1 MGRTDHAGDCSALAC
16 DSKWDQPHGKARM
29 SDHASIIKEI
39 AEDVYNTLGSGFSE
53 DVYDRAMQ
61 VGLRLAKIGYEGQ
74 KVVELKYKDHYV
86 GEGYPDLVVH
96 LGNEKLIVELKAIS
110 GELGASEE
118 QQLRNYMTILK
129 VQRSMLINFQQPGRK
144 QGKTKLDIRELAL

>member
-1 MGRTDHAGDCSALAC
+1 
-16 DSKWDQPHGKARM
+16 M
-29 SDHASIIKEI
+29 SDQTTIIREI
-39 AEDVYNTLGSGFSE
+39 AEDVYKTLGSGFSE

-74 KVVELKYKDHYV
+74 KVVELKYKEHYV

-96 LGNEKLIVELKAIS
+96 LGNDKLIVELKAIS

-129 VQRSMLINFQQPGRK
+129 VQRGMLINFQQPGRK

>member
-1 MGRTDHAGDCSALAC
+1 MTATKMPESV
-16 DSKWDQPHGKARM
+16 GK
-29 SDHASIIKEI
+29 IKDI
-39 AEDVYNTLGSGFSE
+39 AHDVYETLGSGFSE

-61 VGLRLAKIGYEGQ
+61 VGLRLAAIGYEGQ

-96 LGNEKLIVELKAIS
+96 LGTEKLVVELKAIS

-118 QQLRNYMTILK
+118 QQLRNYMTILN
-129 VQRSMLINFQQPGRK
+129 VQRGVLINFQQPGRK

>member
-1 MGRTDHAGDCSALAC
+1 MLQM
-16 DSKWDQPHGKARM
+16 W
-29 SDHASIIKEI
+29 
-39 AEDVYNTLGSGFSE
+39 LGSGFY
-53 DVYDRAMQ
+53 VYDRAMQ

-74 KVVELKYKDHYV
+74 KVVELKYKEHYV

-96 LGNEKLIVELKAIS
+96 LASEKLIVELKAIS

-129 VQRSMLINFQQPGRK
+129 VQRGMLINFQQPGRK